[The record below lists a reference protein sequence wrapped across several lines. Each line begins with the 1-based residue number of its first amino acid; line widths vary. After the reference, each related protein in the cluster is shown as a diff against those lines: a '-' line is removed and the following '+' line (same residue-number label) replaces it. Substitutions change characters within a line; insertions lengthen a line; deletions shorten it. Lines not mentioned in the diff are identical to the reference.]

1 MYPFPSGKLKILCLL
16 SWCFIL
22 IFCSQAF
29 ALDPDIVKVRNAI
42 KEAVGKSSSNIEI
55 GIFGSHADGKN
66 FISPLKG
73 GSSDFDMRLIFK
85 NVSPDD
91 ADALRQWKAFRER
104 LREALAKQ
112 YPDEGDLLKIMDK
125 TNVYPPEEL
134 MKGVTGR
141 QGALN
146 RFKQMN
152 VSPKLTQHSAQGMT
166 EETFKELGGGLY
178 GETTEKATRQAFE
191 TKVGKVIGKDASG
204 KVREF
209 LSDITHQAE
218 GRGFYTVKGSGNA
231 ASQWIDD
238 ALDALKKGNPKG
250 IAKNVERAGILLKG
264 KDLARAPLKESDIAL
279 KNAAKEME
287 AILKEFGD
295 DALDGAALQEFEK
308 RVSSVVS
315 KYGLEDLLKICKADA
330 ELLKLF
336 GNPKFEGQVAK
347 GLLWGVGKWGKLR
360 NTLSTLWS
368 KVPEGTTPA
377 VLNVLILTFQAP
389 EQYEKEGALK
399 AALESA
405 IGLATLH
412 QAFGPIG
419 WAQLAATI
427 TVSILDVV
435 TDYLKDRIYEFAA
448 GSQSCSDLIAGR
460 YTVKGR
466 EAQVVDPI
474 LEAKCHEVQEI
485 EELACYT
492 KDEAVVL
499 RLIECHAKNA
509 AKRFQSGG
517 AGEKETEEGIVNALM
532 RKCGRDGSKA
542 GIVLQDWMQAREGFQ
557 GALDNFA
564 RVFDGSPLNIEA
576 RPDPAEI
583 GEKGAAAVRLEAYI
597 PNFSEEGAKEA
608 LQCLGGQG
616 TRPYVYTRYK
626 WGVNGLLRE
635 ETTLPFVDLEFDKPG
650 DYTIDLAVEVEYSSS
665 DPYIQTRSLSKGGR
679 FILTVHKKDK
689 PQDDK
694 KDGKP
699 GDGDKSSS
707 DDKTGGQKQP
717 PQVQPEDYT
726 KGQIGITGGTGPTG
740 GQAGTTG
747 PTGQTG
753 ITTTTQTTGT
763 LGTTQGTGSATG
775 GTQGTTGTT
784 GVSTGTGT
792 GKDTTSGVGT
802 TGVGTDVGKTAT
814 TTKEPPACT
823 YEYSAWGD
831 CNRATKKWTRTV
843 TAKKPAGCVE
853 KGKPDLEGDCT
864 PPPTAEEKRLA
875 YLNCLCMSAGGSLG
889 GYYGG
894 PDGKPCTTYGPL
906 TGWGAPLP
914 RDPKVIKYCLGS
926 YLGHDATQAD
936 IDKATKDIKQENKKF
951 QTPLKLTLTP
961 DKCPV
966 EAQLG
971 DIITFTAGVE
981 GGAPSNTVSWSGDG
995 EAKDRTFTFA
1005 NSRKPGVH
1013 PVSVTVTDEDGTTVT
1028 KTCSV
1033 RVNAFTV
1040 ILKVSPAKQK
1050 YLIGSTVTLSAEV
1063 KSGDAPARGSFVF
1076 RWQPHPEVDFGDN
1089 FETTGS
1095 SASGKLTKIGP
1106 VKFWV
1111 NLLQKEGDVLRTVGE
1126 SNQIEAEVVK
1136 PEFKLAIAPESP
1148 LVGQEVKATVSAPPE
1163 LDAATIDFWWEYKG
1177 NALNPGP
1184 LRDNREYTFRLKD
1197 TKPVTVTVHGKAKDG
1212 GDDLG
1217 EASATVTAQAYEV
1230 SIGEPQ
1236 RRGPKPKIWNP
1247 QVWKSPEWK
1256 QGSGLQGEGGLTPGG
1271 GLVEVADNQFAVFED
1286 IFVKADVKP
1295 TPEKLPLRY
1304 DWAIA
1309 PSGICGIPGAG
1320 QELRLNCSQTGTY
1333 TVNLSARDSENVVL
1347 GTASRAVGVTVSQDD
1362 LDKAK
1367 KPRVTLQADKTTMK
1381 TGETAAIKAAVQG
1394 GKAPY
1399 TYRWGDGIEG
1409 KGETL
1414 NFAPKKSGS
1423 HKITVEVTD
1432 GAGNKASATLTI
1444 KVERAKLE
1452 VTLKAAKTEAK
1463 LGETIEIKAEAK
1475 GGEAPLTYAWG
1486 PGLTGKGDSVPF
1498 VAKKGGAQ
1506 TVFVEVTDKA
1516 RQKAKASVEIK
1527 VEVPK
1532 LEVSLKADKTTLKT
1546 GETALIQAIVKGGVP
1561 PVTNKWSAGVD
1572 AKGEAAS
1579 FTPKKSGSYKITLD
1593 VTDSA
1598 KQTVNATVD
1607 LKVEAPKLEVSLKA
1621 DKTTLK
1627 LGETAALQAVIKGG
1641 EAPFITRWGSGTEGK
1656 GETARFVADKP
1667 GTQKASV
1674 DVSDQAGQKAT
1685 ASLDLKVEVPK
1696 LEVALT
1702 ADKPVLKVGEKGTIQ
1717 AKVKGGMPDYTY
1729 QWSSFVSGK
1738 GETAAFTPSKTGIY
1752 KVWLE
1757 VRDKMGTKTTAG
1769 LDWKVEAEV
1778 VSSSKTTSPTTPATT
1793 TPTVATPPT
1802 VPADGKSTSATT
1814 TIPTTTGKG
1823 TTSPPPVSSSPVLVM
1838 EPASLKIPQGGSA
1851 ALRIFTKEASG
1862 KRTDVTNQSTL
1873 TVSPGSGIK
1882 IDRSGRITAEKTAV
1896 PGAIEPILATLKQA
1910 SGQTLRADGIIRI
1923 EGDGKLSSGSGYDPN
1938 TDPGRNLTKVKSE
1951 DLEKVK
1957 KIGDDFQKGQW
1968 TILDDRTQ
1976 KIKDQKPGQTQSPEY
1991 LGTST
1996 TSETTTGSTGNTGTS
2011 GSTGST
2017 TTSDPTTKSSSGTT
2031 KADDSSG
2038 KKVTTSTGGTSKDLT
2053 DVTVGRRDVTITV
2066 WDHSNEDGD
2075 IINIY
2080 LNGKILKNKLRL
2092 TNKKQSF
2099 RVNLSGGQN
2108 RFEVEAVNEGS
2119 QSPNTATVEI
2129 SNVTKGKPSQV
2140 YERKSGQKTSMNLN
2154 AP

>member
-1 MYPFPSGKLKILCLL
+1 
-16 SWCFIL
+16 
-22 IFCSQAF
+22 
-29 ALDPDIVKVRNAI
+29 
-42 KEAVGKSSSNIEI
+42 
-55 GIFGSHADGKN
+55 
-66 FISPLKG
+66 
-73 GSSDFDMRLIFK
+73 
-85 NVSPDD
+85 
-91 ADALRQWKAFRER
+91 
-104 LREALAKQ
+104 
-112 YPDEGDLLKIMDK
+112 
-125 TNVYPPEEL
+125 

-146 RFKQMN
+146 RFKQLN

-166 EETFKELGGGLY
+166 EGTFKELGGGLY

-191 TKVGKVIGKDASG
+191 TKVGKVIGKDSSG
-204 KVREF
+204 RVREF

-308 RVSSVVS
+308 RVSAVVS

-435 TDYLKDRIYEFAA
+435 TDYFKDRIYEFAA

-466 EAQVVDPI
+466 EAQAVDPV
-474 LEAKCHEVQEI
+474 LEAKCHEVQDI

-597 PNFSEEGAKEA
+597 PNFSEEGAQEA

-650 DYTIDLAVEVEYSSS
+650 DYTIDLAVEVEYGSS

-726 KGQIGITGGTGPTG
+726 KGQIGITSDSS
-740 GQAGTTG
+740 GQAGVTSG
-747 PTGQTG
+747 VGGQTG
-753 ITTTTQTTGT
+753 VTKGDPSTTTQTTGT
-763 LGTTQGTGSATG
+763 TQGTGTATG
-775 GTQGTTGTT
+775 GTQGTAGTT
-784 GVSTGTGT
+784 GASTGTGT
-792 GKDTTSGVGT
+792 GKDTTTGSQTGITSGVGT
-802 TGVGTDVGKTAT
+802 GVGIGTGTT
-814 TTKEPPACT
+814 QTTKTTQEPPACT

-853 KGKPDLEGDCT
+853 KGKPDLEGNCT
-864 PPPTAEEKRLA
+864 PPPTAEEKRQN
-875 YLNCLCMSAGGSLG
+875 YLNCLCGCTPGHQLPPWYGSKECGGRGPCESRTAA
-889 GYYGG
+889 YGTRVCSFINA
-894 PDGKPCTTYGPL
+894 KPECAASCHKSIYGTTGDPASIK
-906 TGWGAPLP
+906 TDI
-914 RDPKVIKYCLGS
+914 RDTNRKHKEPIK
-926 YLGHDATQAD
+926 
-936 IDKATKDIKQENKKF
+936 IKLNQ
-951 QTPLKLTLTP
+951 

-966 EAQLG
+966 DAQLG
-971 DIITFTAGVE
+971 DIIKFSVSFD
-981 GGAPSNTVSWSGDG
+981 GGIPPHTVSWSGEG
-995 EAKDRTFTFA
+995 EAKDNNFTFA
-1005 NSRKPGVH
+1005 NSRQPGTY
-1013 PVSVTVTDEDGTTVT
+1013 PISVTVTDSDGGSATASCAV
-1028 KTCSV
+1028 K
-1033 RVNAFTV
+1033 VNAFRV

-1063 KSGDAPARGSFVF
+1063 KAGDAPARGSFVF

-1111 NLLQKEGDVLRTVGE
+1111 NLLQKEGDVLKTVGE

-1184 LRDNREYTFRLKD
+1184 LRDNREYTFRPKD

-1212 GDDLG
+1212 GADLG
-1217 EASATVTAQAYEV
+1217 EKQATVTAQAYEV

-1256 QGSGLQGEGGLTPGG
+1256 QGAGLQGEGGLTPGG

-1304 DWAIA
+1304 DWGIA

-1333 TVNLSARDSENVVL
+1333 TVSLSARDSENVVL

-1367 KPRVTLQADKTTMK
+1367 KPRVALQADKPSLK
-1381 TGETAAIKAAVQG
+1381 TGETAVIKAAVQG

-1399 TYRWGDGIEG
+1399 TYRWGDGVEG
-1409 KGETL
+1409 KGETA

-1423 HKITVEVTD
+1423 QKVTVEVTD

-1452 VTLKAAKTEAK
+1452 VTLKAAKTKAK
-1463 LGETIEIKAEAK
+1463 LGETVEIKAEAK
-1475 GGEAPLTYAWG
+1475 GGEAPWTYAWG

-1498 VAKKGGAQ
+1498 VAKKGGPQ
-1506 TVFVEVTDKA
+1506 TITVEVTDKA

-1546 GETALIQAIVKGGVP
+1546 GETASIQAVVQGGVP
-1561 PVTNKWSAGVD
+1561 PVTSKWGAGVD

-1598 KQTVNATVD
+1598 KQTVNAAVD

-1627 LGETAALQAVIKGG
+1627 LGETAALQATIKGG
-1641 EAPFITRWGSGTEGK
+1641 EPPLVYQWGKGVEGK
-1656 GETARFVADKP
+1656 GDSGRFVADKP
-1667 GTQKASV
+1667 GAQKASLE
-1674 DVSDQAGQKAT
+1674 VSDQAGQKAT

-1702 ADKPVLKVGEKGTIQ
+1702 ADKPILKVGEKGTIQ

-1757 VRDKMGTKTTAG
+1757 VRDKMGTKTTAS

-1778 VSSSKTTSPTTPATT
+1778 VSSSKTTSPTTSATT

-1814 TIPTTTGKG
+1814 TIPTTTGKA
-1823 TTSPPPVSSSPVLVM
+1823 TTPPSTISPSPVLVLQ
-1838 EPASLKIPQGGSA
+1838 PASLKIPQGGSA
-1851 ALRIFTKEASG
+1851 NLRVFAQEASG
-1862 KRTDVTNQSTL
+1862 QRTDVTNQSTL

-1882 IDRSGRITAEKTAV
+1882 IDRNGRVTVEKAAV
-1896 PGAIEPILATLKQA
+1896 PGAIEPVLATLKQA
-1910 SGQTLRADGIIRI
+1910 SGGTLRADGIIRI
-1923 EGDGKLSSGSGYDPN
+1923 EGDASLSSGGGYDPN

-1976 KIKDQKPGQTQSPEY
+1976 KIKDKQPGQTQSPEY

-1996 TSETTTGSTGNTGTS
+1996 KSETTTGSTGTTSTS
-2011 GSTGST
+2011 GSTGNTGASSST
-2017 TTSDPTTKSSSGTT
+2017 TSTTDGTKTTGSST
-2031 KADDSSG
+2031 
-2038 KKVTTSTGGTSKDLT
+2038 KVTTSTGGTSKDLT

-2066 WDHSNEDGD
+2066 WDHGNEDGD

-2080 LNGKILKNKLRL
+2080 LNGKVLKSKLRL
-2092 TNKKQSF
+2092 TKKKQVF

>member
-1 MYPFPSGKLKILCLL
+1 MHPLPAGKLKILCLL

-22 IFCSQAF
+22 IFTSQVF

-66 FISPLKG
+66 FVSPLKG
-73 GSSDFDMRLIFK
+73 GTSDFDMRLIFK

-104 LREALAKQ
+104 LREALATQ
-112 YPDEGDLLKIMDK
+112 YPDEGELLKILDK

-141 QGALN
+141 QGAMN
-146 RFKQMN
+146 RFKQLN
-152 VSPKLTQHSAQGMT
+152 VSPKLTQHSAAGMT

-178 GETTEKATRQAFE
+178 GKTTEKATRQAFE
-191 TKVGKVIGKDASG
+191 TKVGKVIGKDSTG
-204 KVREF
+204 KVKEF

-218 GRGFYTVKGSGNA
+218 GRGVYTVKGSGNA

-238 ALDALKKGNPKG
+238 ALDALKKGNSKG

-295 DALDGAALQEFEK
+295 EALDGAALQEFEK
-308 RVSSVVS
+308 RVSTVVS

-347 GLLWGVGKWGKLR
+347 GLLWGVGKWAKLR

-435 TDYLKDRIYEFAA
+435 TDYFKDRIYEFAA
-448 GSQSCSDLIAGR
+448 GSQSCPDLIAGR

-466 EAQVVDPI
+466 EAQAVDPV
-474 LEAKCHEVQEI
+474 LEAKCHEVQDI
-485 EELACYT
+485 EDLACYT

-542 GIVLQDWMQAREGFQ
+542 GVVLQDWMHAREGFQ
-557 GALDNFA
+557 GELDDFA

-583 GEKGAAAVRLEAYI
+583 GEKETVTIRMEAEI
-597 PNFSEEGAKEA
+597 PNFSEEGAKKA
-608 LQCLGGQG
+608 LQCLGGAN

-635 ETTLPFVDLEFDKPG
+635 ETTLPFVDMKFNKPG
-650 DYTIDLAVEVEYSSS
+650 DYTIDLAVEVEYTSS
-665 DPYIQTRSLSKGGR
+665 DSSIHTRSLSKGGT
-679 FILTVHKKDK
+679 FVLTVHKREEDK
-689 PQDDK
+689 SQDNTK
-694 KDGKP
+694 AGKVE
-699 GDGDKSSS
+699 DGDKPG
-707 DDKTGGQKQP
+707 TGDQKDGQKP
-717 PQVQPEDYT
+717 PSQVQPGDYT
-726 KGQIGITGGTGPTG
+726 KGQIGITSGAG
-740 GQAGTTG
+740 GQTGVTSGT
-747 PTGQTG
+747 TGQTG
-753 ITTTTQTTGT
+753 ITQGDPTTTTQTTGA
-763 LGTTQGTGSATG
+763 TQGTGATTG
-775 GTQGTTGTT
+775 GTEGTTGTT

-792 GKDTTSGVGT
+792 GKDTTTGSQTGTTSGAGTAGVGT
-802 TGVGTDVGKTAT
+802 GKEVGQTT
-814 TTKEPPACT
+814 TTKVKEPQACT

-831 CNRATKKWTRTV
+831 CNRATKTWTRTV

-853 KGKPDLEGDCT
+853 KNKPDLEGRCT
-864 PPPTAEEKRLA
+864 PPPTQEEKRLA
-875 YLNCLCMSAGGSLG
+875 YLNCLCRYSGGSMG

-894 PDGKPCTTYGPL
+894 PDGKPCTAFGVFNS
-906 TGWGAPLP
+906 WGAPLP
-914 RDPKVIKYCLGS
+914 RDPKLIKDCLGS

-936 IDKATKDIKQENKKF
+936 IDKATKNIKQENKKF
-951 QTPLKLTLTP
+951 QKPLKLTLTP

-1005 NSRKPGVH
+1005 NTRKPGTH
-1013 PVSVTVTDEDGTTVT
+1013 PISVTVTDEDGTTVT

-1063 KSGDAPARGSFVF
+1063 KAGDAPARGSFVF

-1111 NLLQKEGDVLRTVGE
+1111 NLLQKEGDTLKTVGE
-1126 SNQIEAEVVK
+1126 SNQIEAEVVR
-1136 PEFKLAIAPESP
+1136 PEFKLALAPANP
-1148 LVGQEVKATVSAPPE
+1148 LVGQEVKATVSAPSE
-1163 LDAATIDFWWEYKG
+1163 LDASTIDFWWEHKG
-1177 NALNPGP
+1177 NVSDAGP
-1184 LRDNREYTFRLKD
+1184 LRDNREYSFKPKD
-1197 TKPVTVTVHGKAKDG
+1197 NKPVTVTVHGKAKDG
-1212 GDDLG
+1212 GEDLG
-1217 EASATVTAQAYEV
+1217 EAAATVTAQAYKV

-1236 RRGPKPKIWNP
+1236 RRGPKPMIWKSRE
-1247 QVWKSPEWK
+1247 WKSPEWK
-1256 QGSGLQGEGGLTPGG
+1256 QGSGLKGEGGLTPGG

-1309 PSGICGIPGAG
+1309 PAGICGIPGAG
-1320 QELRLNCSQTGTY
+1320 QELRLNCSRTGTY
-1333 TVNLSARDSENVVL
+1333 TVSLSARDSENIVL
-1347 GTASRAVGVTVSQDD
+1347 GTASRAVSVTVSQDD
-1362 LDKAK
+1362 LDEAK
-1367 KPRVTLQADKTTMK
+1367 KPHVALQADKVSLK
-1381 TGETAAIKAAVQG
+1381 TGETAVIKAVVQG

-1399 TYRWGDGIEG
+1399 AYRWGDGVED
-1409 KGETL
+1409 KGETAR
-1414 NFAPKKSGS
+1414 FTPKKSGS

-1432 GAGNKASATLTI
+1432 GAGKKAVASLSI

-1452 VTLKAAKTEAK
+1452 VSLKAAKTEAK
-1463 LGETIEIKAEAK
+1463 LGETIQITAEVK
-1475 GGEAPLTYAWG
+1475 GGEVPLTYAWG

-1498 VAKKGGAQ
+1498 VAKKGGPQ
-1506 TVFVEVTDKA
+1506 TITVEVTDKA

-1532 LEVSLKADKTTLKT
+1532 LEVALTADKTNMKT
-1546 GETALIQAIVKGGVP
+1546 GETAVLQAVIKGGVP
-1561 PVTNKWSAGVD
+1561 PVTSKWGAGVD

-1579 FTPKKSGSYKITLD
+1579 FTPKKSGSYKVTLD
-1593 VTDSA
+1593 VTDSE
-1598 KQTVNATVD
+1598 KQTANAAVD
-1607 LKVEAPKLEVSLKA
+1607 LKVEAPKLEVSL
-1621 DKTTLK
+1621 
-1627 LGETAALQAVIKGG
+1627 
-1641 EAPFITRWGSGTEGK
+1641 
-1656 GETARFVADKP
+1656 
-1667 GTQKASV
+1667 
-1674 DVSDQAGQKAT
+1674 
-1685 ASLDLKVEVPK
+1685 
-1696 LEVALT
+1696 T
-1702 ADKPVLKVGEKGTIQ
+1702 ADKPTLKVGEKGTIQ

-1757 VRDKMGTKTTAG
+1757 VRDKMGAKTTAS
-1769 LDWKVEAEV
+1769 LDWKVDAEM
-1778 VSSSKTTSPTTPATT
+1778 VSSSKTTSTTTPATT
-1793 TPTVATPPT
+1793 TPATVTTSPT
-1802 VPADGKSTSATT
+1802 SPTDGKSTTATT
-1814 TIPTTTGKG
+1814 TVSTTTGRA
-1823 TTSPPPVSSSPVLVM
+1823 TTSPPSVSSSPVLVM
-1838 EPASLKIPQGGSA
+1838 EPTSLKISQGGSA
-1851 ALRIFTKEASG
+1851 SLRVFAQEASG
-1862 KRTDVTNQSTL
+1862 KRTDVTNRSTM
-1873 TVSPGSGIK
+1873 TVSPGSGIR
-1882 IDRSGRITAEKTAV
+1882 IDRSGRVTVEKTAI
-1896 PGAIEPILATLKQA
+1896 PGAIEPVLATLKQA
-1910 SGQTLRADGIIRI
+1910 SGQTLRTDGIIRI
-1923 EGDGKLSSGSGYDPN
+1923 EGDATLTSSGGYDPN

-1976 KIKDQKPGQTQSPEY
+1976 KIKDKEPGQTQSPEY
-1991 LGTST
+1991 LGTSK
-1996 TSETTTGSTGNTGTS
+1996 TSETATDSTGTTSTS
-2011 GSTGST
+2011 GSTGTTGTSSST
-2017 TTSDPTTKSSSGTT
+2017 TSTTGGTKT
-2031 KADDSSG
+2031 ADNST
-2038 KKVTTSTGGTSKDLT
+2038 KVTTSGGGASKDLT

-2066 WDHSNEDGD
+2066 WDHGTEDGD

-2080 LNGKILKNKLRL
+2080 LNGKVLKSKLRL
-2092 TNKKQSF
+2092 TKKKQAF